1 MPKGIWNQPGATER
15 FLSYGTVDH
24 AAIIYEHDAITHV
37 PGLEP
42 GRSTPGPR
50 TRGTHR
56 LIPAKVRIRRAQ
68 EKTRSTASAEFRK
81 KTIAYKDLLRWNP
94 AWGSELCLQRQGAAV
109 MSTHGVDVFDKTLQ
123 TPHQWLHE
131 LESVVGP
138 TSVGIG
144 VESIG
149 SDTLR
154 SKAFGL
160 HILPGFFRL
169 FSQDI
174 LP

>member
-1 MPKGIWNQPGATER
+1 MAKGIWNQPGATER
-15 FLSYGTVDH
+15 FLLYGTVDH

-81 KTIAYKDLLRWNP
+81 KTIAYKDLLRWSP
-94 AWGSELCLQRQGAAV
+94 AWGSELRPHRQGVAI
-109 MSTHGVDVFDKTLQ
+109 MSTHVVDVFDRSLQ
-123 TPHQWLHE
+123 TTRQWLHE

-144 VESIG
+144 VESLG
-149 SDTLR
+149 SDALR
-154 SKAFGL
+154 STGFGL
-160 HILPGFFRL
+160 NIYRVFSGFRQGILL
-169 FSQDI
+169 
-174 LP
+174 